1 MIPSREVR
9 MMRTRFGRVEEILG
23 GRKRLVG
30 RFYGG
35 SALEVVI
42 T

>member
-1 MIPSREVR
+1 MPSREVTR
-9 MMRTRFGRVEEILG
+9 MRTRFGRVEEILG
-23 GRKRLVG
+23 GRKRLVR
-30 RFYGG
+30 RFDGG